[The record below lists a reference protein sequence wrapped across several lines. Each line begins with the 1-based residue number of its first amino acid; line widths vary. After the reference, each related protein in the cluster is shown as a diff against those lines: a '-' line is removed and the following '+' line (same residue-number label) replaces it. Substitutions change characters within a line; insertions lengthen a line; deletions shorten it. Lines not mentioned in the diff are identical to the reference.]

1 MMQSLACLLLLVA
14 TACAPGLKGDPCDGW
29 KPIRPTTEDVD
40 RMSDSLATQ
49 ILQHDEFG
57 MRMCGWEP

>member
-1 MMQSLACLLLLVA
+1 MMQSLGFLLLLVV

-29 KPIRPTTEDVD
+29 KPIRPEAADVD
-40 RMSDSLATQ
+40 VISDSLAEQ

-57 MRMCGWEP
+57 ASVCGWEH